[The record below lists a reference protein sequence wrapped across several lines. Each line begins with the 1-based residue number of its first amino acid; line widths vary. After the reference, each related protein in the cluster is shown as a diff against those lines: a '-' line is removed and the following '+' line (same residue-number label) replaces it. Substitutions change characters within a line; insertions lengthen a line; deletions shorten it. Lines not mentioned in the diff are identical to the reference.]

1 MNPTNTADTANPARR
16 TSKPRPS
23 SGHNGEA
30 ASSSPRQLNRARH
43 ESRCIVCRHPD
54 RESIEEE
61 FLHWHSPFQI
71 GRVYNVEQRSIYRH
85 AHALNLF
92 AARNRNIRF
101 ALGHIVEK
109 AERCFTATA
118 ADVVRA
124 VHAFA
129 RINDR
134 GQWID
139 PPTHMIVS
147 SGTPTAAPQHPA
159 LEAPHQPALPPHQ
172 NAENPA
178 ENRAALSVNRGRTKH
193 HAND

>member
-1 MNPTNTADTANPARR
+1 MNSTNPANPANPARR

-23 SGHNGEA
+23 SGQNHAA
-30 ASSSPRQLNRARH
+30 ASPSPRQLNRARH

-71 GRVYNVEQRSIYRH
+71 GRVYNLEQRSIYRH

-92 AARNRNIRF
+92 AVRRRNIRF
-101 ALGHIVEK
+101 ALGHIIEE
-109 AERCFTATA
+109 AERCSSVNAG
-118 ADVVRA
+118 DVVRA

-139 PPTHMIVS
+139 PPTHLIVS
-147 SGTPTAAPQHPA
+147 SGTPTAAPHRPA

-172 NAENPA
+172 NPENPA